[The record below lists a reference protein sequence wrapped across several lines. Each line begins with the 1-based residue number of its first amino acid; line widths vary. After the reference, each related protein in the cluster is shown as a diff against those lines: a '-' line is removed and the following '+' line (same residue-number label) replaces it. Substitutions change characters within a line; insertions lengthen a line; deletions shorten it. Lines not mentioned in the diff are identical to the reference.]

1 MSNTKPSNMRCQV
14 IKMIWFQN
22 NAIVLTTEID
32 TVLFRT
38 FIGKVTILFQFVVS
52 DIGNIYTKNVS
63 RKLVCYS

>member
-1 MSNTKPSNMRCQV
+1 
-14 IKMIWFQN
+14 MIWFQN